1 MKDGRHYSED
11 EKIKLKK
18 QEVER
23 ETSLSS
29 REAEAY
35 AFRLLTDF
43 SNHEIAEE
51 MGIKLGNLNGK
62 LGIIRSKIREAE
74 STAELEL

>member
-1 MKDGRHYSED
+1 MIDGRDYTDD

-18 QEVER
+18 QEIER

-35 AFRLLTDF
+35 AFRVLTDL

-51 MGIKLGNLNGK
+51 MGIKPGNLNGK

-74 STAELEL
+74 RTAELEL

>member
-1 MKDGRHYSED
+1 MNDGREYSED

-18 QEVER
+18 QEIER

-35 AFRLLTDF
+35 ALRVLTDL

-51 MGIKLGNLNGK
+51 MDIKPGNLNGK
-62 LGIIRSKIREAE
+62 LGIIRTKIREAE
-74 STAELEL
+74 RTAELEL